1 LLSRGEPLFQV
12 REALHGLRFEGL
24 GVLVEPSLLFTFV
37 LVLGELASGRADPLI
52 HRIDLA
58 AGRHHADVGDRTRL
72 PGGRLGGAGLRTVAG
87 EGEDQPEQP
96 DAAGQQSAEH
106 GVLALPGGEVL
117 QHVLRQ
123 ALRQAAQG
131 LEGLLRRSHGASP
144 RRIT

>member
-1 LLSRGEPLFQV
+1 MFQF
-12 REALHGLRFEGL
+12 REALQGLRLEGL
-24 GVLVEPSLLFTFV
+24 AVLVEPCLLLALGF
-37 LVLGELASGRADPLI
+37 VLGELASGRADPLI

-72 PGGRLGGAGLRTVAG
+72 PGGRLGGAGLRRVAG

-96 DAAGQQSAEH
+96 DAAGQERAEH
-106 GVLALPGGEVL
+106 GVLALPGGKVL

-131 LEGLLRRSHGASP
+131 LEGLLRRGHGASP